1 MDGKTERI
9 ELRASGEFLKAIDEW
24 RRRQP
29 DLPSRSSAIRQL
41 VEKAL
46 ESESSRPASKRK

>member
-1 MDGKTERI
+1 MDGKIERI

-24 RRRQP
+24 RRKQL

-46 ESESSRPASKRK
+46 ENEVGKPAGKKK

>member
-9 ELRASGEFLKAIDEW
+9 ELRASAEFLKALDEW

-46 ESESSRPASKRK
+46 AAESGKAAGKKK

>member
-9 ELRASGEFLKAIDEW
+9 ELRASGEFLKALDEW
-24 RRRQP
+24 RRRQA

-46 ESESSRPASKRK
+46 AADSNKPAGKRK

>member
-9 ELRASGEFLKAIDEW
+9 ELRASIEFLKALDEW

-46 ESESSRPASKRK
+46 AVELGKPAGKRK